1 MLYNPRMRK
10 DTVLKYFS
18 STYAAARFIGINQSS
33 VAKWGTIIPE
43 LSARRLHA
51 LTRNKKHMKKY
62 FPADHAKKG
71 TLDLDPK
78 VYGLVA

>member
-1 MLYNPRMRK
+1 MRK
-10 DTVLKYFS
+10 DTVLRYFA
-18 STYAAARFIGINQSS
+18 TVIATAEFLDINQAS
-33 VAKWGTIIPE
+33 VSKWGTIIPE